1 MQLLQ
6 PLFVLLM
13 LMFTALPHK
22 AETIECDYMLKMMNK
37 LGRDMARNRQIVA
50 LYGDSERG
58 TQASQN
64 LSQQTKDYRL
74 TKKQYQKSY
83 CEDSWIR
90 D

>member
-1 MQLLQ
+1 MRLIQTFFLLFILIFNA
-6 PLFVLLM
+6 P
-13 LMFTALPHK
+13 PYK
-22 AETIECDYMLKMMNK
+22 AGSVECDYMLKMMNK

>member
-1 MQLLQ
+1 
-6 PLFVLLM
+6 
-13 LMFTALPHK
+13 
-22 AETIECDYMLKMMNK
+22 
-37 LGRDMARNRQIVA
+37 MARNRQIVA